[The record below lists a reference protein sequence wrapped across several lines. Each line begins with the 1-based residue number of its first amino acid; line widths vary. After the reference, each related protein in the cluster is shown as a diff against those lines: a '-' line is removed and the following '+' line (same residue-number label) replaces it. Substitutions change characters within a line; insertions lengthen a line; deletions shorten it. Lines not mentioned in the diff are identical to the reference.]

1 MLPEPLFWKVHMYGL
16 MIGLGLAAGFI
27 ILAYLCKKKNVEEKF
42 SDFMFMNGV
51 AAVFLG
57 FLSGALFQS
66 VYNYIEN
73 PDRGFK
79 FGDSMTFLG
88 GLIGGVVVFLIVY
101 AFMRKRYTTR
111 LFEVLSIV
119 PCVITIAH
127 GFGRIGCF
135 FAGCCYGKPT
145 DSFLG
150 VTFPGHTQAVH
161 PTQLY
166 EAAFLFILFGIFM
179 FLLLKYDFKYNFN
192 VYLIAYGTFRFLL
205 EFIRGDHR
213 GQLLGF
219 ISPSQTWS
227 LCMVLIGIGLIFLM
241 KKWYKD
247 KELKESK

>member
-1 MLPEPLFWKVHMYGL
+1 MLPEPIFGNVHMYGI
-16 MIGLGLAAGFI
+16 MIGIGLAAGFI
-27 ILAYLCKKKNVEEKF
+27 ILAYYCKKKHINEKF
-42 SDFMFMNGV
+42 SDFLFFNGV
-51 AAVFLG
+51 SAVFLG
-57 FLSGALFQS
+57 FMSASLFQS

-73 PDRGFK
+73 PERGFK
-79 FGDSMTFLG
+79 LGGSMTFLG
-88 GLIGGVVVFLIVY
+88 GLIGGVVFFLIVY

-111 LFEVLSIV
+111 LFEILSIV

-150 VTFPGHTQAVH
+150 VKFPHLSHTVH

-166 EAAFLFILFGIFM
+166 EAAFLFILFGIFT
-179 FLLLKYDFKYNFN
+179 FLLFKYDFKHSFS

-205 EFIRGDHR
+205 EYLRGDHR
-213 GQLLGF
+213 GELLGF

-227 LCMVLIGIGLIFLM
+227 FCMVLIGIALIFFV
-241 KKWYKD
+241 KHWYK
-247 KELKESK
+247 LKEEKENK